1 MNDDKDRIVAYG
13 TMSARTTELQ
23 ENTNEKSAKL
33 RYTPDSKG
41 ETNSAA
47 KVKKIMETGVK
58 AGH

>member
-23 ENTNEKSAKL
+23 ENSTKP